1 MSTSTS
7 ATIRYQP
14 ETAFNPSIIDSFKA
28 YDIRGELGVN
38 LNEAIAYR
46 IGRAFAQILFQRYGA
61 AVEAHDNDMVN
72 LKPVIVIGSDIR
84 HSSEQLK
91 QATVAG
97 ILDAGVNVIDLGMSG
112 TEEVYFATSYYQAL
126 GGIEVTASHNPI
138 NYNGLKLVKEHSK
151 PISADD
157 GLAEIQALAES
168 GKFTATNTL
177 GKLQLL
183 TDKSAYINHVMTFI
197 DTDKLKPLKLVINSG
212 NGSAGP
218 VLDLLIEK
226 LAQAGAPIEVI
237 KLHHTPDGSFPNGI
251 PNPMI
256 EANRV
261 ATQQAVLE
269 NKADLGI
276 AFDGDFDRCF
286 LFDEHGEFIDG
297 SYIVGMLAQAFL
309 NKHQQQGQNESIVY
323 DPRVIYNTE
332 AVIKEHNGKA
342 VISKSGHSFIKQVM
356 RDSGA
361 VYGGEMS
368 AHHYFRDF
376 FYCDSGMIPWL
387 LTIELLSITGKT
399 LSELVTG
406 YIQAYPSSGELN
418 FRLTTN
424 DAPTIISA
432 IEEKFS
438 SENPTKSTLDGLS
451 LNFGEWRFNLRA
463 SNTEPLIRLNIE
475 SRGDEELLAIKI
487 REIQQWLAA
496 QGAVPA

>member
-1 MSTSTS
+1 
-7 ATIRYQP
+7 
-14 ETAFNPSIIDSFKA
+14 
-28 YDIRGELGVN
+28 
-38 LNEAIAYR
+38 
-46 IGRAFAQILFQRYGA
+46 
-61 AVEAHDNDMVN
+61 
-72 LKPVIVIGSDIR
+72 
-84 HSSEQLK
+84 
-91 QATVAG
+91 
-97 ILDAGVNVIDLGMSG
+97 
-112 TEEVYFATSYYQAL
+112 
-126 GGIEVTASHNPI
+126 
-138 NYNGLKLVKEHSK
+138 
-151 PISADD
+151 
-157 GLAEIQALAES
+157 
-168 GKFTATNTL
+168 
-177 GKLQLL
+177 
-183 TDKSAYINHVMTFI
+183 MTFI
-197 DTDKLKPLKLVINSG
+197 DTDKLKSLKLVINSG

-218 VLDLLIEK
+218 VVDLLIEK
-226 LAQAGAPIEVI
+226 LAQAGSPIEVI

-309 NKHQQQGQNESIVY
+309 NKYPNESIVY

-387 LTIELLSITGKT
+387 LTIELLSVTGKT

>member
-1 MSTSTS
+1 MSTS
-7 ATIRYQP
+7 ATTSYQP
-14 ETAFNPSIIDSFKA
+14 AMEFNAITINSFKA

-38 LNEAIAYR
+38 LDEDIAYR
-46 IGRAFAQILFQRYGA
+46 IGRSFAQILYQRYQA
-61 AVEAHDNDMVN
+61 SADTQNNDMTD
-72 LKPVIVIGSDIR
+72 LKSAIVIGSDIR

-91 QATVAG
+91 QAAIKGIMDAG
-97 ILDAGVNVIDLGMSG
+97 IDVIDLGMTG
-112 TEEVYFATSYYQAL
+112 TEEVYFATSHYQAL

-168 GKFTATNTL
+168 GNFATSTQL

-183 TDKSAYINHVMTFI
+183 TDKSAYIDHVMTFI
-197 DTDKLKPLKLVINSG
+197 DVDKLKPLKLIVNSG

-218 VLDLLIEK
+218 VVDLLIDK
-226 LAQAGAPIEVI
+226 LSQAGAPIEVV

-256 EANRV
+256 EANRA

-286 LFDEHGEFIDG
+286 LFDENGGFIDG

-309 NKHQQQGQNESIVY
+309 NKYPNESIVY
-323 DPRVIYNTE
+323 DPRVVYNTE
-332 AVIKEHNGKA
+332 AVIEAYEGNA

-356 RDSGA
+356 RESGA

-406 YIQAYPSSGELN
+406 YIQSYPSSGELN
-418 FRLTTN
+418 FRLTTH

-432 IEEKFS
+432 IKEKFS
-438 SENPTKSTLDGLS
+438 IDNPTKSLLDGLS

-475 SRGDEELLAIKI
+475 SCGNQALLSDKTQ
-487 REIQQWLAA
+487 EIQQWLAA

>member
-1 MSTSTS
+1 MSTS

-14 ETAFNPSIIDSFKA
+14 ETAFNPIIIDSFKA

-72 LKPVIVIGSDIR
+72 LKPAIVIGSDIR

-91 QATVAG
+91 QATIAG
-97 ILDAGVNVIDLGMSG
+97 IIDAGVDVIDLGMSG
-112 TEEVYFATSYYQAL
+112 TEEVYFATSHYQAL

-168 GKFTATNTL
+168 GQFITKNRSGA
-177 GKLQLL
+177 LQLL
-183 TDKSAYINHVMTFI
+183 TDKSAYIDHVMTFI

-218 VLDLLIEK
+218 VVDLLIDK
-226 LAQAGAPIEVI
+226 LAQAGAPIEVV

-309 NKHQQQGQNESIVY
+309 NKHQHQGQNESIVY

-399 LSELVTG
+399 LSELVSG

-475 SRGDEELLAIKI
+475 SRGDKELLAIKI

>member
-1 MSTSTS
+1 MSNS
-7 ATIRYQP
+7 ATMGYQP
-14 ETAFNPSIIDSFKA
+14 ATEFHPIIINSFKA

-38 LNEAIAYR
+38 LDEDIAYR
-46 IGRAFAQILFQRYGA
+46 IGRAFAQILFQRYHA
-61 AVEAHDNDMVN
+61 AVETHNNDTSDMAT
-72 LKPVIVIGSDIR
+72 LQPSIVIGSDIR
-84 HSSEQLK
+84 DSSEQLK
-91 QATVAG
+91 QATIKG
-97 ILDAGVNVIDLGMSG
+97 ILDAGVDVIDLGMTG
-112 TEEVYFATSYYQAL
+112 TEEVYFATSHCQAL

-138 NYNGLKLVKEHSK
+138 NYNGLKLVKERSK
-151 PISADD
+151 PISGDD

-168 GKFTATNTL
+168 GQFTTDKPS

-183 TDKSAYINHVMTFI
+183 TDKSAYIDHIMNFVDI
-197 DTDKLKPLKLVINSG
+197 DKLKPLKLVINSG

-218 VLDLLIEK
+218 VVDLLVDRLVK
-226 LAQAGAPIEVI
+226 SGAPIEII

-256 EANRV
+256 LANRA

-269 NKADLGI
+269 NKADLGV

-286 LFDEHGEFIDG
+286 LFDENGDFIDG

-309 NKHQQQGQNESIVY
+309 NKYPAESIVY

-332 AVIKEHNGKA
+332 AVIAEHNGKA

-399 LSELVTG
+399 LSELVSG
-406 YIQAYPSSGELN
+406 YIAAYPSSGELN
-418 FRLTTN
+418 FHLTTH

-432 IEEKFS
+432 LEEMFS
-438 SENPTKSTLDGLS
+438 TQHPSKSTLDGLS

-475 SRGDEELLAIKI
+475 SRGDELLLATKKQD
-487 REIQQWLAA
+487 IQQWLTT

>member
-1 MSTSTS
+1 MSNF
-7 ATIRYQP
+7 ATIGYQP
-14 ETAFNPSIIDSFKA
+14 ATDFHPIIINSFKA
-28 YDIRGELGVN
+28 YDIRGELGVS
-38 LNEAIAYR
+38 LDEDIAYR
-46 IGRAFAQILFQRYGA
+46 IGRAFAQILFQRYHA
-61 AVEAHDNDMVN
+61 TSETDDSVINDMVN
-72 LKPVIVIGSDIR
+72 LQPAVVIGSDIR

-91 QATVAG
+91 QAAIRG
-97 ILDAGVNVIDLGMSG
+97 ILDAGIDAIDLGMTG
-112 TEEVYFATSYYQAL
+112 TEEVYFATSHYQAL
-126 GGIEVTASHNPI
+126 GGIEVTASHNPV
-138 NYNGLKLVKEHSK
+138 NYNGLKLVKEYSK

-168 GKFTATNTL
+168 GQFTIAKSSGT
-177 GKLQLL
+177 LQLL
-183 TDKSAYINHVMTFI
+183 TDKSAYIDHVMTFVDI
-197 DTDKLKPLKLVINSG
+197 DKLQPLKLVINSG

-218 VLDLLIEK
+218 VVDLLVNRLVK
-226 LAQAGAPIEVI
+226 SGAPIEVI

-256 EANRV
+256 LANRT

-269 NKADLGI
+269 NKSDLGI

-309 NKHQQQGQNESIVY
+309 NKYPAESIVY

-332 AVIKEHNGKA
+332 AVIDEHHGNA

-356 RDSGA
+356 RESGA

-399 LSELVTG
+399 LSELVSG
-406 YIQAYPSSGELN
+406 YIAAYPSSGELN
-418 FRLTTN
+418 FRLTTR
-424 DAPTIISA
+424 DSATIISA
-432 IEEKFS
+432 IEERFGTQH
-438 SENPTKSTLDGLS
+438 PTKSTLDGLS
-451 LNFGEWRFNLRA
+451 IDFGDWRFNLRA

-475 SRGDEELLAIKI
+475 SRGDAKLLVTKTAD
-487 REIQQWLAA
+487 IQQWLTT

>member
-1 MSTSTS
+1 MSTT
-7 ATIRYQP
+7 ATNLYQP
-14 ETAFNPSIIDSFKA
+14 ADEFKPISIDSFKA

-38 LNEAIAYR
+38 LDEDIAYR
-46 IGRAFAQILFQRYGA
+46 IGRAFAQILYCRYDA
-61 AVEAHDNDMVN
+61 AAHRQDDGMPA
-72 LKPVIVIGSDIR
+72 LSPTIVIGSDIR
-84 HSSEQLK
+84 HSSETLK
-91 QATVAG
+91 QATIKGIMDAG
-97 ILDAGVNVIDLGMSG
+97 IDVIDLGMSG
-112 TEEVYFATSYYQAL
+112 TEEVYFATSHYHAL

-168 GKFTATNTL
+168 GQFTAAQSL
-177 GKLQLL
+177 GTVQLL
-183 TDKSAYINHVMTFI
+183 TDKSAYIEHLMTFI
-197 DTDKLKPLKLVINSG
+197 DIDVLKPLKLVVNSG

-218 VLDLLIEK
+218 VVDLLIEK
-226 LAQAGAPIEVI
+226 LAQADAPIEIVT
-237 KLHHTPDGSFPNGI
+237 LHHTPDGDFPNGI

-256 EANRV
+256 EANRA
-261 ATQQAVLE
+261 ATKQAVLE
-269 NKADLGI
+269 NSADLGI

-286 LFDEHGEFIDG
+286 LFDEAGNFIDG
-297 SYIVGMLAQAFL
+297 SYIVGMLTQAFL
-309 NKHQQQGQNESIVY
+309 NKHPGESIVY

-332 AVIKEHNGKA
+332 AVIEEHNGNA

-356 RDSGA
+356 RTSGA

-406 YIQAYPSSGELN
+406 YIQAFPSSGELN
-418 FRLTTN
+418 FRLTSH
-424 DAPTIISA
+424 DAPAIIKA
-432 IEEKFS
+432 IEEKFDAQH
-438 SENPTKSTLDGLS
+438 PTRSTLDGLS
-451 LNFGEWRFNLRA
+451 LNFGDWRFNLRA

-475 SRGDEELLAIKI
+475 SRGDQTLLATKTQ
-487 REIQQWLAA
+487 EIQQWLAL

>member
-1 MSTSTS
+1 MSIF
-7 ATIRYQP
+7 APLPYQP
-14 ETAFNPSIIDSFKA
+14 ATAFSSMTINSFKA

-38 LNEAIAYR
+38 LDEDIAYR
-46 IGRAFAQILFQRYGA
+46 IGRSFAQILSQRYHA
-61 AVEAHDNDMVN
+61 AIESKEHSLRD
-72 LKPVIVIGSDIR
+72 LQPTIVIGSDIR

-91 QATVAG
+91 QAAIKGIMDAG
-97 ILDAGVNVIDLGMSG
+97 IDVIDLGMSG
-112 TEEVYFATSYYQAL
+112 TEEVYFATSHYQAL

-157 GLAEIQALAES
+157 GLSEIQALAES
-168 GKFTATNTL
+168 GNFATSIPS
-177 GKLQLL
+177 GKWQLI
-183 TDKSAYINHVMTFI
+183 TDKSAYIDHVMTFI
-197 DTDKLKPLKLVINSG
+197 DVEKLKPLKLVINSG

-218 VLDLLIEK
+218 VVDLLIDK
-226 LAQAGAPIEVI
+226 LSQADAPIEVV

-256 EANRV
+256 EANRA

-286 LFDEHGEFIDG
+286 LFDENGVFIDG

-309 NKHQQQGQNESIVY
+309 NKYPNESIVY
-323 DPRVIYNTE
+323 DPRVVYNTE
-332 AVIKEHNGKA
+332 AVIEAYEGNA

-356 RDSGA
+356 RESGA

-376 FYCDSGMIPWL
+376 SYCDSGMIPWL

-406 YIQAYPSSGELN
+406 YIQSYPSSGELN
-418 FRLTTN
+418 FRLTTQ

-432 IEEKFS
+432 IEDKFNMD
-438 SENPTKSTLDGLS
+438 NPTKTLLDGLS

-475 SRGDEELLAIKI
+475 SRGDQALLANKTQ
-487 REIQQWLAA
+487 EIQQWLAA
-496 QGAVPA
+496 HGAVPA

>member
-1 MSTSTS
+1 MSTS

-14 ETAFNPSIIDSFKA
+14 ETAFNPIIIDSFKA
-28 YDIRGELGVN
+28 YDIRGQLGVN

-61 AVEAHDNDMVN
+61 AVEAHDNDMLN

-91 QATVAG
+91 QATIAG

-218 VLDLLIEK
+218 VVDLLIDK
-226 LAQAGAPIEVI
+226 LAQSGAPIEVI

-309 NKHQQQGQNESIVY
+309 NKYPNESIVY

-387 LTIELLSITGKT
+387 LTIELLSVTGKT
-399 LSELVTG
+399 LSELVSG
-406 YIQAYPSSGELN
+406 YIKAYPSSGELN

-475 SRGDEELLAIKI
+475 SRGNEELLAIKI

>member
-1 MSTSTS
+1 MSTS
-7 ATIRYQP
+7 ATLSYQP
-14 ETAFNPSIIDSFKA
+14 ATKFNPITISSFKA

-38 LNEAIAYR
+38 LDEAIAYR
-46 IGRAFAQILFQRYGA
+46 IGRAFAQILYQRYSA
-61 AVEAHDNDMVN
+61 AANQQDSDITD
-72 LKPVIVIGSDIR
+72 LQPAIVIGSDIR

-91 QATVAG
+91 QATLKG
-97 ILDAGVNVIDLGMSG
+97 IIDAGVDVIDLGMTG

-151 PISADD
+151 PISADE

-168 GKFTATNTL
+168 GQFTTAHQA

-183 TDKSAYINHVMTFI
+183 TDKSAYVDHVISFI

-218 VLDLLIEK
+218 VVDLLVDK

-269 NKADLGI
+269 NKADLGV

-286 LFDEHGEFIDG
+286 LFDENGEFIDG
-297 SYIVGMLAQAFL
+297 SYVVGMLAQAFL
-309 NKHQQQGQNESIVY
+309 NKYQHQEQGEAIVY

-332 AVIKEHNGKA
+332 AVIEAHNGKA

-356 RDSGA
+356 RESGA

-387 LTIELLSITGKT
+387 LTIELLSTTGKT

-418 FRLTTN
+418 FRLTTH
-424 DAPTIISA
+424 DAPTIIRA
-432 IEEKFS
+432 IEDKFDAQ
-438 SENPTKSTLDGLS
+438 NPSKSMLDGLS
-451 LNFGEWRFNLRA
+451 LNFGDWRLNLRA

-475 SRGDEELLAIKI
+475 TRGDKTLLADKVQEIKA
-487 REIQQWLAA
+487 WLSE
-496 QGAVPA
+496 QGAVLA

>member
-1 MSTSTS
+1 MSTS

-14 ETAFNPSIIDSFKA
+14 ETAFNPIIIDSFKA

-38 LNEAIAYR
+38 LNETIAYR

-61 AVEAHDNDMVN
+61 AIEAHDNDMVN

-91 QATVAG
+91 QATIAG
-97 ILDAGVNVIDLGMSG
+97 IVDAGVNVIDLGMSG

-218 VLDLLIEK
+218 VVDLLIEK

-286 LFDEHGEFIDG
+286 LFDEQGEFIDG

-309 NKHQQQGQNESIVY
+309 NKHPNESIVY

-399 LSELVTG
+399 LSELVSG
-406 YIQAYPSSGELN
+406 YIAAYPSSGELN

-424 DAPTIISA
+424 GAPTIISA

-475 SRGDEELLAIKI
+475 TRGDEKLLADKI
-487 REIQQWLAA
+487 REIKEWLAA